1 MEESKKTALKGMLIL
16 ITLCVLSS
24 AGGYRLGCEDRKASY
39 DQGCVDGH
47 RAGTDF
53 ALMEMESAEAASES
67 EAEDDYARG
76 FGDGV
81 WEGRFQAIEEF
92 GDVLVLLGVKTEAEV
107 EAVHQLI
114 ERVRSYDR
122 K

>member
-1 MEESKKTALKGMLIL
+1 MRRLSVIL
-16 ITLCVLSS
+16 VATGLSLGAVSVGVLVWCGVQAFEAQYVS
-24 AGGYRLGCEDRKASY
+24 GY
-39 DQGCVDGH
+39 VDGH

-53 ALMEMESAEAASES
+53 ALMEIESPEAASES

-76 FGDGV
+76 FRDGE

-92 GDVLVLLGVKTEAEV
+92 GDVLVSLGVKTEAEV
-107 EAVHQLI
+107 EKAHQLI